1 MRMWMVDPQL
11 LCRRHLLGEHV
22 ECHMFE
28 GTWVRDVSMKGYIDG
43 GLFQPA
49 DLHARHDAL
58 AAEMARRGMNHKSPM
73 HFTAADFR
81 DAIPAQWLTVKV
93 DANENL
99 KELARRCPACAGIQ
113 AAAKKGS

>member
-1 MRMWMVDPQL
+1 MVPPEL

-28 GTWVRDVSMKGYIDG
+28 GTWVRDVSMEGYIAG

-49 DLHARHDAL
+49 DLHDRHDAL
-58 AAEMARRGMNHKSPM
+58 AAEMTRRGMNHKSPM
-73 HFTAADFR
+73 RFYVDEFR

-113 AAAKKGS
+113 KAKGVRTS